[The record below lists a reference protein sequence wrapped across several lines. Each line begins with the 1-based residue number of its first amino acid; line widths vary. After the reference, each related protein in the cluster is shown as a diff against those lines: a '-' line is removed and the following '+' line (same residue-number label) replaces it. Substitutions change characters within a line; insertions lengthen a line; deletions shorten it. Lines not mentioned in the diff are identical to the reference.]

1 MIVGRNGLRANV
13 ETMGNWEKR
22 APLTRREEDRV
33 KRKGRHEHDGATLKM
48 DQQINEI
55 EKRVIAAPLD
65 HMLIIRFN
73 TSAYYEASSN
83 SPPPFPPL

>member
-33 KRKGRHEHDGATLKM
+33 KRKGRHEHIGATLKM

-55 EKRVIAAPLD
+55 EKKGDRCSLRSHVNHSLQYLSIL
-65 HMLIIRFN
+65 
-73 TSAYYEASSN
+73 
-83 SPPPFPPL
+83 